1 MLQHEARRLF
11 DFSGRPLA
19 RVLRMVGILRRGS
32 SDWSLVFLLEAETQM
47 MVGATSPQTT
57 AMVRWGWAGHDREIV
72 INIENYDYENPIPRE
87 VETQIVNYLPDTWKI
102 ENRGS
107 RIEVHPS
114 GHFAGGFSD
123 HDVFT
128 IVAMLTHIGYF
139 VEDLGPND

>member
-32 SDWSLVFLLEAETQM
+32 SDWS
-47 MVGATSPQTT
+47 
-57 AMVRWGWAGHDREIV
+57 
-72 INIENYDYENPIPRE
+72 
-87 VETQIVNYLPDTWKI
+87 
-102 ENRGS
+102 
-107 RIEVHPS
+107 
-114 GHFAGGFSD
+114 FAGGFSD